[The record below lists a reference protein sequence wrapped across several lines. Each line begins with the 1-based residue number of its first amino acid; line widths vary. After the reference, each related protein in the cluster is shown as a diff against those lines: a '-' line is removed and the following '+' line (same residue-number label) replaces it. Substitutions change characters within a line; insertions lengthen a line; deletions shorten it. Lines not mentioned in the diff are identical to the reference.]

1 MRAAPV
7 RVARAA
13 AALALLLVGLG
24 GLLRSRGP
32 LAASADDGGPPPDA
46 GERTLLT
53 ERQREVYSF
62 YNDKASG
69 ASSGGRGLF
78 ETDFF
83 KPPPAPPP
91 KPPPPPAPTTR
102 ELPVIYRGLAS
113 FEGGGRVAYL
123 TVENRTLT
131 LAAGESVADGW
142 TLAEFDFE
150 RATLAKADKTITVG
164 FNRRAVLVVPVKK

>member
-83 KPPPAPPP
+83 KPPPAP
-91 KPPPPPAPTTR
+91 TTR

-131 LAAGESVADGW
+131 LAAGDSVADGW